1 MKGDFLV
8 CPACGTRNK
17 PKWEFCARCGES
29 LQGVPVGEPA
39 LAAKAADVDTDSA
52 GAFPWMT
59 GLGFVAFGALAVA
72 VWAWSQGKNTPAPRP
87 DPAVFTLPTMPQAA
101 PAPPRVGVN
110 EPGKDAFDEGQRL
123 LMKGDRAGAILRL
136 AQAVADAPQNPT
148 YRSVYAKALL
158 AAGSTDDALRQFEV
172 ALRLSPDSVGAL
184 SDAARALDRSGHG
197 PEAARLYDAILT
209 REPANEQTLR
219 DLSSLHERDGRFD
232 QALPLVRQ
240 LAESRPEDLVLRQE
254 LGHVL
259 EKTGDARGAAEA
271 YEKVLSEKPD
281 AHVTRGLLAEIHF
294 KQGEKDQAIAIM
306 RDGVT
311 SDAQAP
317 LPHRGLG
324 SLLERTG
331 QYAEAAKEYR
341 EYARL
346 APGTADAKQLED
358 RADRIERRLAAASP
372 RPPGT

>member
-1 MKGDFLV
+1 MKGDFVV

-29 LQGVPVGEPA
+29 LQGLPIGEPA
-39 LAAKAADVDTDSA
+39 PVEAVLDDAEDTAAP
-52 GAFPWMT
+52 GAVPWIT
-59 GLGFVAFGALAVA
+59 GLGVFAFGALAVA
-72 VWAWSQGKNTPAPRP
+72 MWGWSQKQAAAARP
-87 DPAVFTLPTMPQAA
+87 DPSVFTLPTMPAS
-101 PAPPRVGVN
+101 APPPRPGVI
-110 EPGKDAFDEGQRL
+110 EPGRDAFDEGRRL
-123 LMKGDRAGAILRL
+123 LMKGDTAGAIPLL
-136 AQAVADAPQNPT
+136 AQAVADAPQNGT

-158 AAGSTDDALRQFEV
+158 ASGSTDDALRQFEA
-172 ALRLSPDSVGAL
+172 ALRLSPESVGVL
-184 SDAARALDRSGHG
+184 SDAARALDRAGQ
-197 PEAARLYDAILT
+197 PAEAARLYDAVLT
-209 REPANEQTLR
+209 QQPDNEQALR
-219 DLSSLHERDGRFD
+219 DLSGLH
-232 QALPLVRQ
+232 
-240 LAESRPEDLVLRQE
+240 E

-259 EKTGDARGAAEA
+259 EKTGDVKGAAEA
-271 YEKVLSEKPD
+271 YERVLAERPD

-294 KQGEKDQAIAIM
+294 TQGEKDQAIAIM

-346 APGTADAKQLED
+346 APGAADAKQLED
-358 RADRIERRLAAASP
+358 RADRIERRLAAANP
-372 RPPGT
+372 TPPGT